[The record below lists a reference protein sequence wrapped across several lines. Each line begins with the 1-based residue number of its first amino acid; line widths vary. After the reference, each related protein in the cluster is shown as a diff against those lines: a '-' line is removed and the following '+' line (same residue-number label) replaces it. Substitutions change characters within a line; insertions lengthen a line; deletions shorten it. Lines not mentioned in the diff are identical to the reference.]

1 MGVTGMERV
10 EFGDDGDRF
19 HRASC
24 MFKNSQNNS
33 IFDLRRRDMV
43 RKDCFGYDARC
54 EVRKKARCTALNNL
68 YCENENSKFYKTR
81 DEYERQE
88 RRKDGSHE

>member
-1 MGVTGMERV
+1 
-10 EFGDDGDRF
+10 
-19 HRASC
+19 
-24 MFKNSQNNS
+24 
-33 IFDLRRRDMV
+33 MV

-68 YCENENSKFYKTR
+68 HCENENCKFYKTR
-81 DEYERQE
+81 DKYERQE

>member
-1 MGVTGMERV
+1 
-10 EFGDDGDRF
+10 
-19 HRASC
+19 
-24 MFKNSQNNS
+24 
-33 IFDLRRRDMV
+33 MV

-68 YCENENSKFYKTR
+68 YCENENCKFYKTR

-88 RRKDGSHE
+88 RRKDGSHEWSSEKESLQGSKWLQSGQRTGGTADD

>member
-1 MGVTGMERV
+1 
-10 EFGDDGDRF
+10 
-19 HRASC
+19 
-24 MFKNSQNNS
+24 
-33 IFDLRRRDMV
+33 MV

-68 YCENENSKFYKTR
+68 YCENENCKFYKTR

-88 RRKDGSHE
+88 RRKDGRGGKGKTHQKICRILRKYQEPQEQT

>member
-1 MGVTGMERV
+1 
-10 EFGDDGDRF
+10 
-19 HRASC
+19 
-24 MFKNSQNNS
+24 
-33 IFDLRRRDMV
+33 MV